1 MNDELP
7 CGKVGEERDVHD
19 AEGAI
24 LSLPELV
31 NADDG
36 LVRRARHM
44 SLTFLVRVGE
54 ARFYVTIA
62 HGRVAAV
69 ERGTQIIRDARF
81 SLSAAPEAWLDHWRP
96 VPKAGDHDL
105 LALVKGGRA
114 AVEGD
119 VMAFMRDLQNVKDM
133 MAKPRAMFLEEARQ

>member
-1 MNDELP
+1 M
-7 CGKVGEERDVHD
+7 HD
-19 AEGAI
+19 AEGAV

-31 NADDG
+31 NADAG

-44 SLTFLVRVGE
+44 ALTFRVEVGE
-54 ARFYVTIA
+54 ARFYVSVA
-62 HGRVAAV
+62 GGRITAV
-69 ERGTQIIRDARF
+69 ERGSQILRESRF
-81 SLSAAPEAWLDHWRP
+81 GIAAAPEVWLDHWRP

-114 AVEGD
+114 AIEGD

-133 MAKPRAMFLEEARQ
+133 LAKPRALYAEGA